1 MTGMETTA
9 PPAAPPPPPD
19 PDAIARHLVDGG
31 TFAGAV
37 GIGEASLEAL
47 YSVAYNQYQQ
57 ARYDEALTTFR
68 ILCLSDHRQ
77 GRHWLG
83 LGATQQRLADYDGA
97 VLAYSMAA
105 EAAGSTN
112 PEAPLRAAECYLA
125 LGLVD
130 EALSGL
136 AQAAAWAGPAAD
148 PGRVERQVEMLAGAV
163 RRALKGVDARDS
175 AS

>member
-1 MTGMETTA
+1 MTGMEHNTA
-9 PPAAPPPPPD
+9 PPAAPPPD
-19 PDAIARHLVDGG
+19 PDAIARHLIDGG

-37 GIGEASLEAL
+37 GIGEDSLEAL
-47 YSVAYNQYQQ
+47 YSIAYNQYQQ
-57 ARYDEALTTFR
+57 ASYDEALTTFR
-68 ILCLSDHRQ
+68 LLCLSDHRQ

-83 LGATQQRLADYDGA
+83 LGATQQKLADYGGA
-97 VLAYSMAA
+97 VLAYSMAT

-136 AQAAAWAGPAAD
+136 AQASAWAGNAKD
-148 PGRVERQVEMLAGAV
+148 PERIEQQIERLAGAV
-163 RRALKGVDARDS
+163 RYALNGTQQREATP
-175 AS
+175 

>member
-1 MTGMETTA
+1 MIATETAA
-9 PPAAPPPPPD
+9 PPAAPPPD
-19 PDAIARHLVDGG
+19 PDAIARHLIDGG

-57 ARYDEALTTFR
+57 ARYDEALATFR
-68 ILCLSDHRQ
+68 LLCLSDHRQ

-83 LGATQQRLADYDGA
+83 LGATQQKLADYGGA

-105 EAAGSTN
+105 EAGGSTN

-125 LGLVD
+125 LGLID

-136 AQAAAWAGPAAD
+136 AQASAWAGNARD
-148 PGRVERQVEMLAGAV
+148 PERIEQQVERLAGAIQH
-163 RRALKGVDARDS
+163 ALDHTEQEA